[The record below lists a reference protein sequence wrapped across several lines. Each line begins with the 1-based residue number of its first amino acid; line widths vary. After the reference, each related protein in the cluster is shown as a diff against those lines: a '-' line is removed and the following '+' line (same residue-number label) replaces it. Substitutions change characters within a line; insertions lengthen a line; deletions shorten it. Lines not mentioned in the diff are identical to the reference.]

1 MFLQNSLQATGKLRA
16 IYLSQEEK
24 RVDTEQQLRS
34 WVSKVETQI
43 GDEGKKTLNAK
54 RWTISRLE
62 PVVTT
67 GMPAETNTSSTA
79 SNGDFSSVA
88 SNFGNVF
95 AMEDYFS
102 SEKPI
107 EVLMA
112 STCPQLIPSGNPQ
125 SSSPAPALTASVRST
140 SALASIGMTPSGLS
154 GAVAKGTSSS
164 SIPVGTH
171 HSGSHLHAASTPS
184 VPTSTGS
191 QSLTSSPVVGNHAR
205 VPSKEGAPALP
216 SSAPPSTT
224 NTTDAS
230 KTAAANTSANNPQP
244 SFMHIV
250 VEVNDLIMLV
260 GQDAVLTFSL
270 YADDKF
276 ITEEFPIV
284 LPNTS
289 PIVLEDKAKRVVFRD
304 LPIELLNGGSTVYL
318 LAKIVRFGKM
328 KYNEAKPSAKDSHE
342 GYPVRR
348 PYAVAVM
355 ALNEVLSN
363 AQAEQDVAD
372 ALAFSPDETL
382 AAAKMAT
389 LRRRQF
395 SSAPRPT
402 LKDDFYDPSSGQSSS
417 KHSKGSTPF
426 SSSNRP
432 TSPPRN
438 ASPGGG
444 NRGKIM
450 KDTLRS
456 SAYRAQAQAIDSL
469 DMGNLAS
476 IRSMGHVRA
485 TDKFMTLYAPTPS
498 KDEIFPDIHSYI
510 INSLNDKSHYLT
522 FLPKA
527 KGLLVHV
534 SKFEGSFASIMT
546 HPSFLKMAPITVCQT
561 LFLPDQT
568 SSSSTSSTSSI
579 GASTN
584 SAQGQSSTGTTSS
597 ANSDLGFNFA
607 PRNDLYITIEE
618 ALLHDDKS
626 FEILVEARNKF
637 GNPAA
642 VSSSSAQSIS
652 SAASPLSILNTTGTS
667 SNNLLSGANLS
678 ASAVASSPATI
689 PCPALPLWANPPSVQ
704 GLPVSPF
711 SAFQPAHIVHRC
723 IPYHHKKDPKPM
735 ETFKMDLSRFS
746 DVDHLYM
753 TIRHIGESGKAS
765 DPIAFGTLRLY
776 QQDASFIPNGTRK
789 LNTYKYGASSS
800 SSSTSADLAAKRGTL
815 MSSNASSGSS
825 PTMPLGNAYTST
837 SSLLATKTGSGM
849 ISRAAL
855 GAVDD
860 GQVAAYLK
868 NEDQLPRS
876 NKSDHIVVSVNLVS
890 TKITENIPLRA
901 LLNWQNSTAPDM
913 SPLLEKCAHISR
925 KDIVNFY
932 KDIFDTLL
940 ELLVLLDDVR
950 ASAFQTLLAILA
962 TCQSDPRNA
971 WYDQLDPR
979 GHASLKHW
987 VDKYLEEGGMS
998 NGKVWPILMDSL
1010 HKLIA
1015 AVSTDPKGNHK
1026 TLKLAL
1032 KAAPMLIKFIL
1043 RSRQLALLNSS
1054 STPSLPDY
1062 TASGTGPRGAKSVD
1076 YGSKGPSARTKM
1088 SPVVSAASTARGVSP
1103 TVPALTVPNSQPN
1116 TSTTDSGPSEC
1127 FASHGFEAKPSTGPD
1142 AAKDTSF
1149 DSKQVS
1155 FNPLYNLPQ
1164 VKMQG
1169 LFNMLG
1175 DDTNFRKRFLAL
1187 LESFSSLL
1195 MINEPSLITMQ
1206 ALLVKAVPQM
1216 LQSAVYVLDKDTSS
1230 RFIER
1235 FLTALDDAD
1244 QLQLN
1249 IEKLLFLEHFQF
1261 SPYISLSV
1269 LIKHIKMHARES
1281 EEERF
1286 IALRILKSMI
1296 RSILS
1301 QVFLGSL
1308 SATSPIANL
1317 EAHPEDEMDAE
1328 YTSAALLSS
1337 SARGDSS
1344 PKNLMAASN
1353 EIKNGSSSSIG
1364 SATASTNSTSHT
1376 SVTSIF
1382 PPDKSGSSL
1391 SDSRGSNSGLD
1402 KKARRASKSPRHS
1415 MQLNAS
1421 STPSRP
1427 LFLVLLDLVP
1437 TLSRVMRKADES
1449 DSETRRDVVTI
1460 FLALLKIVSLTRLR
1474 QHLKNIKTKHT
1485 KSLLDALANIVLLSL
1500 KLPVY
1505 PLGWSDLCL
1514 YQLRRITLLLQHVL
1528 IPVVVQNFGGY
1539 PWVLTDMESKIW
1551 TRLFCVVCY
1560 ALRHPAIQ
1568 IESYVANRDAVIS
1581 YLGGQDPRVVLA
1593 RGLWALWNRFE
1604 PFRLQLVP
1612 NAVPAL
1618 LALSS
1623 APNLALAKLAR
1634 RCYLSLVTREAQI
1647 VNWMN
1652 APHVHKIYRTV
1663 ASLAPNRPRVSSSS
1677 STGASQGIPIRMV
1690 GSGSNSS
1697 LSGSP
1702 TGSPRTGTSPSNS
1715 SSYLLSGEIAGETTR
1730 ARSNNASASGAPR
1743 PAPPK
1748 RSASPIIS
1756 SGSSGSLASH
1766 SRPNVTVSSGQA
1778 STTNASGASSSGSR
1792 LSDPHTSS
1800 DRDIGVVPNLGL
1812 GGMSS
1817 STDLPIQTLN
1827 SFGSAYSFSST
1838 NASAEKISFP
1848 RIEVATIQA
1857 LEELS
1862 KSGAWSQKH
1871 FEAFFS
1877 VCRDVASAAMAKT
1890 PSSGTPT
1897 TTATRPSP
1905 RSASASQN
1913 AQIAAATL
1921 EQLYASQPPHPK
1933 ALFVDADSPLSK
1945 VLPRPLVDAMSD
1957 KWADTAELKFELP
1970 NLASKVVEFSTD
1982 MTSLVLL
1989 LASMRD
1995 LPQGAEYD
2003 EERAYAL
2010 TQLMTYL
2017 RQTQH
2022 ADAYLKYAYKLSKMY
2037 EEAGQYTEA
2046 AYAVLLHAEM
2056 LDWSDRILPP
2066 MFAYAAV
2073 SASTRKQQLFCQ
2085 AIALF
2090 DRGKAWENAIKVSS
2104 DLCLALRAPLY
2115 DYHELAAQLRV
2126 QADLYIKIAEQ
2137 ERFFSNYFYVAYYG
2151 TGFPNALRR
2160 KKFIYRGLELERI
2173 PHFIS
2178 RMSKKFPNAKII
2190 TSMDPT
2196 PSELNERR
2204 GSNST
2209 TPGAKGDA
2217 NANPTS
2223 GGGQYL
2229 QIFTVQPSNEAE
2241 MASGG
2246 TLSTRG
2252 ADSYNSS
2259 SGTPGITGS
2268 ASQFLGN
2275 MPEGTRKYHAA
2286 NNVRVFQYSRP
2297 FKQPGAPKTTDEN
2310 AFEHVWS
2317 AQVFVVTEDTFPNL
2331 QRRLEIVQGSEV
2343 VRSPIENATLAVAT
2357 KNAELGDIVAK
2368 LAASSSLAQSN
2379 SSASSS
2385 DTKVDRLSMALN
2397 GILDA
2402 AVNGGTAK
2410 YRGAFL
2416 SPKFIDDAKAN
2427 KKLLEHIYDLQKV
2440 LMNQMQVVA
2449 RGLALHAELCP
2460 STLLGLQKRLESQYE
2475 RMVEATTQAASRS
2488 ALGDASDHIASPTA
2502 HTAHH
2507 APSHST
2513 SGSAPHSQ
2521 LPHLPPAKLPPGGMP
2536 KGAMRVKD
2544 SDARPSVMGL
2554 AQRMSNH
2561 EQGPQ

>member
-1 MFLQNSLQATGKLRA
+1 MA
-16 IYLSQEEK
+16 QEEK
-24 RVDTEQQLRS
+24 RPDTEQQLRS

-43 GDEGKKTLNAK
+43 GDEGKKLLTSK
-54 RWTISRLE
+54 RWSISHLE

-67 GMPAETNTSSTA
+67 GMPLDLSAKSTA
-79 SNGDFSSVA
+79 SNGTSTNVSSN
-88 SNFGNVF
+88 SGNVF
-95 AMEDYFS
+95 VMEDYFS
-102 SEKPI
+102 AEKPI

-112 STCPQLIPSGNPQ
+112 STCPQLVSSDAKSGIHGSATGANNATQ
-125 SSSPAPALTASVRST
+125 LTASVRSA
-140 SALASIGMTPSGLS
+140 SALASIGVTSSGLS

-164 SIPVGTH
+164 SLPTNTHTHGTH
-171 HSGSHLHAASTPS
+171 THASPGPASPSTTTSHGTTP
-184 VPTSTGS
+184 
-191 QSLTSSPVVGNHAR
+191 SPVVGNHSR
-205 VPSKEGAPALP
+205 VPSKDGPATP

-224 NTTDAS
+224 TTTDAN
-230 KTAAANTSANNPQP
+230 KTAAATNSIQ
-244 SFMHIV
+244 SQFVHIV

-284 LPNTS
+284 LPNQS
-289 PIVLEDKAKRVVFRD
+289 PIILEDKAKRVVFRD

-328 KYNEAKPSAKDSHE
+328 KYNEAKPAAKDSHE

-348 PYAVAVM
+348 PYAMAVM
-355 ALNEVLSN
+355 ALNEVLST

-372 ALAFSPDETL
+372 AMVFASDETL

-402 LKDDFYDPSSGQSSS
+402 LKDDFYDPSSAQPSS
-417 KHSKGSTPF
+417 KHSKASAPF

-432 TSPPRN
+432 TSPPRPT
-438 ASPGGG
+438 SPGGQ
-444 NRGKIM
+444 NRGKMM

-456 SAYRAQAQAIDSL
+456 SALRAQAQAIDSL
-469 DMGNLAS
+469 DSSSLAS
-476 IRSMGHVRA
+476 MRSMGHVRA
-485 TDKFMTLYAPTPS
+485 TDKFMTLYSPAPN
-498 KDEIFPDIHSYI
+498 KDDIFPDIHSYI

-527 KGLLVHV
+527 KGLLVHI
-534 SKFEGSFASIMT
+534 SKYEGSFASVLT
-546 HPSFLKMAPITVCQT
+546 HPSFSKLAPISVCQT

-568 SSSSTSSTSSI
+568 SSSTTSTI
-579 GASTN
+579 GASTATPPP
-584 SAQGQSSTGTTSS
+584 SQGSTTQNNASST
-597 ANSDLGFNFA
+597 NSDMGFNFA
-607 PRNDLYITIEE
+607 PRNDLYVTIEE

-637 GNPAA
+637 GNPAS
-642 VSSSSAQSIS
+642 VSASSAQSLS
-652 SAASPLSILNTTGTS
+652 SAASPLAILNSTGSSANMSVNSLNTATGGGVNAGATSNAPTT
-667 SNNLLSGANLS
+667 
-678 ASAVASSPATI
+678 AVV
-689 PCPALPLWANPPSVQ
+689 PCPVLPLWANPPTIQ

-753 TIRHIGESGKAS
+753 SIRHVGESGKVS

-789 LNTYKYGASSS
+789 LNTYKHGA
-800 SSSTSADLAAKRGTL
+800 TSASTTAESAKRGTL
-815 MSSNASSGSS
+815 LTSNSSGSS
-825 PTMPLGNAYTST
+825 SSMPIGNAYAST
-837 SSLLATKTGSGM
+837 PALVATKTGSGM

-876 NKSDHIVVSVNLVS
+876 NKSDHITVSVNLVS

-979 GHASLKHW
+979 GHTSLKHW
-987 VDKYLEEGGMS
+987 VDKYLEEGGLS
-998 NGKVWPILMDSL
+998 NAKVWPILMDSL

-1043 RSRQLALLNSS
+1043 RSRQLSLLNSS

-1062 TASGTGPRGAKSVD
+1062 SASGTGSSRGTKSMDAAFSAK
-1076 YGSKGPSARTKM
+1076 GSATRNKM
-1088 SPVVSAASTARGVSP
+1088 SPVVSAASTSRGVSP
-1103 TVPALTVPNSQPN
+1103 IIPSLSNAIGADMS
-1116 TSTTDSGPSEC
+1116 PSEC
-1127 FASHGFEAKPSTGPD
+1127 FSSHGFEARSQGPD
-1142 AAKDTSF
+1142 AGDATLF
-1149 DSKQVS
+1149 DPKQVS

-1164 VKMQG
+1164 VKMRG
-1169 LFNMLG
+1169 LFNLLG
-1175 DDTNFRKRFLAL
+1175 EDTNFRRRFLAL

-1195 MINEPSLITMQ
+1195 MINEPSLITLQ

-1216 LQSAVYVLDKDTSS
+1216 LQSAVFVLDRDISS

-1261 SPYISLSV
+1261 SPYISLSI

-1286 IALRILKSMI
+1286 IALRILKSMV

-1301 QVFLGSL
+1301 QVFLGTL
-1308 SATSPIANL
+1308 NATSPIAAI

-1328 YTSAALLSS
+1328 YTSAAHLSPSS
-1337 SARGDSS
+1337 SSNAR
-1344 PKNLMAASN
+1344 
-1353 EIKNGSSSSIG
+1353 NGSSGNDTSPRNPRSLASAFG
-1364 SATASTNSTSHT
+1364 SENGAVPGKNPKPPATASA
-1376 SVTSIF
+1376 
-1382 PPDKSGSSL
+1382 P
-1391 SDSRGSNSGLD
+1391 
-1402 KKARRASKSPRHS
+1402 
-1415 MQLNAS
+1415 
-1421 STPSRP
+1421 TPSRP

-1437 TLSRVMRKADES
+1437 TLSRVMRKADET
-1449 DSETRRDVVTI
+1449 DAETRRDVVTI
-1460 FLALLKIVSLTRLR
+1460 FLALLKTVSLTRLR
-1474 QHLKNIKTKHT
+1474 QHLKNIKAKHA
-1485 KSLLDALANIVLLSL
+1485 KSLLDALANIVLLAL
-1500 KLPVY
+1500 KHPVY
-1505 PLGWSDLCL
+1505 PLGWIDLSL
-1514 YQLRRITLLLQHVL
+1514 YQLRCFTNLLQHVL
-1528 IPVVVQNFGGY
+1528 IPVVLQNFGGY
-1539 PWVLTDMESKIW
+1539 PHVLSEVEGKIW
-1551 TRLFCVVCY
+1551 TRLFCVLCY
-1560 ALRHPAIQ
+1560 ALRHPALQ
-1568 IESYVANRDAVIS
+1568 LESYVANRDAIIS
-1581 YLGGQDPRVVLA
+1581 YLGGQDPRVVLS

-1604 PFRLQLVP
+1604 PFRMQLVP
-1612 NAVPAL
+1612 NAIPAL

-1623 APNLALAKLAR
+1623 SPNMALSKLAR
-1634 RCYLSLVTREAQI
+1634 RCYLSLITREAQI
-1647 VNWMN
+1647 VAWMN
-1652 APHVHKIYRTV
+1652 ASHLPKFYRTV
-1663 ASLAPNRPRVSSSS
+1663 PSLAPNRPRVGSSSS
-1677 STGASQGIPIRMV
+1677 SATGSANSQSMPIRMV
-1690 GSGSNSS
+1690 STGSNPSI
-1697 LSGSP
+1697 SGSP
-1702 TGSPRTGTSPSNS
+1702 TNSPRSGTSPSNS
-1715 SSYLLSGEIAGETTR
+1715 SNNLLSGEMGETTR
-1730 ARSNNASASGAPR
+1730 ARSNNASAAGAPR
-1743 PAPPK
+1743 PGPPK
-1748 RSASPIIS
+1748 RSPSPIVS
-1756 SGSSGSLASH
+1756 SGSSGNLASGSGS
-1766 SRPNVTVSSGQA
+1766 SRANVTVSGA
-1778 STTNASGASSSGSR
+1778 TSTNPSSGASSNPSR
-1792 LSDPHTSS
+1792 LSDSLTSS
-1800 DRDIGVVPNLGL
+1800 DMSTVPNLGL
-1812 GGMSS
+1812 HGSISGSIDM
-1817 STDLPIQTLN
+1817 PIQTLN
-1827 SFGSAYSFSST
+1827 SFGSAYSFASG
-1838 NASAEKISFP
+1838 NASTEKISFP

-1871 FEAFFS
+1871 FEVFFS
-1877 VCRDVASAAMAKT
+1877 VCRDLATTALSKSSTSNTLT
-1890 PSSGTPT
+1890 PST
-1897 TTATRPSP
+1897 TRPSP
-1905 RSASASQN
+1905 RSASTSQMM
-1913 AQIAAATL
+1913 QISAATL
-1921 EQLYASQPPHPK
+1921 EQLYASHPPHPK
-1933 ALFVDADSPLSK
+1933 ALFIGDDSPIASL
-1945 VLPRPLVDAMSD
+1945 LPRPLVDAMSD
-1957 KWADTAELKFELP
+1957 NWAETSDLKFELP
-1970 NLASKVVEFSTD
+1970 NLASKVIEFSTD

-2056 LDWSDRILPP
+2056 LDWTDRVLPP

-2104 DLCLALRAPLY
+2104 DLCVALRAPLY
-2115 DYHELAAQLRV
+2115 DYHELASQLRV

-2204 GSNST
+2204 GSGSA
-2209 TPGAKGDA
+2209 PGSGKLEVAG
-2217 NANPTS
+2217 S
-2223 GGGQYL
+2223 GGGQFL
-2229 QIFTVQPSNEAE
+2229 QIFTVQPSNENE

-2246 TLSTRG
+2246 SNAIRG
-2252 ADSYNSS
+2252 GDGYNSS
-2259 SGTPGITGS
+2259 SASLGVGGS
-2268 ASQFLGN
+2268 GSSQFLEN

-2331 QRRLEIVQGSEV
+2331 QRRLEIVQVSEI
-2343 VRSPIENATLAVAT
+2343 VRSPLENATLAVSA
-2357 KNAELGDIVAK
+2357 KNAELAEIVAK
-2368 LAASSSLAQSN
+2368 ISASQAIMMASQSSAAAAAASSN
-2379 SSASSS
+2379 NS

-2416 SPKFIDDAKAN
+2416 SSKNIESARAN
-2427 KKLLEHIYDLQKV
+2427 RKLLEHISDLQRA
-2440 LMNQMQVVA
+2440 LMSQLQVVA
-2449 RGLALHAELCP
+2449 RGLSLHAELCP
-2460 STLLGLQKRLESQYE
+2460 ANLLGLQKRLESQYE
-2475 RMVEATTQAASRS
+2475 RMLEATTQVASRS
-2488 ALGDASDHIASPTA
+2488 VLSDYSDSIASP
-2502 HTAHH
+2502 HGHH
-2507 APSHST
+2507 HHSHSP
-2513 SGSAPHSQ
+2513 APHSHI
-2521 LPHLPPAKLPPGGMP
+2521 PHLPPAKMPPGGVP

-2544 SDARPSVMGL
+2544 SDARPSIIGF
-2554 AQRMSNH
+2554 AQRVATH
-2561 EQGPQ
+2561 DQQPQ

>member
-1 MFLQNSLQATGKLRA
+1 
-16 IYLSQEEK
+16 
-24 RVDTEQQLRS
+24 
-34 WVSKVETQI
+34 
-43 GDEGKKTLNAK
+43 
-54 RWTISRLE
+54 
-62 PVVTT
+62 
-67 GMPAETNTSSTA
+67 
-79 SNGDFSSVA
+79 
-88 SNFGNVF
+88 
-95 AMEDYFS
+95 ME
-102 SEKPI
+102 
-107 EVLMA
+107 L
-112 STCPQLIPSGNPQ
+112 
-125 SSSPAPALTASVRST
+125 
-140 SALASIGMTPSGLS
+140 
-154 GAVAKGTSSS
+154 
-164 SIPVGTH
+164 
-171 HSGSHLHAASTPS
+171 
-184 VPTSTGS
+184 
-191 QSLTSSPVVGNHAR
+191 
-205 VPSKEGAPALP
+205 
-216 SSAPPSTT
+216 
-224 NTTDAS
+224 
-230 KTAAANTSANNPQP
+230 
-244 SFMHIV
+244 
-250 VEVNDLIMLV
+250 NDLIMLV
-260 GQDAVLTFSL
+260 GQDAVLTLSL

-276 ITEEFPIV
+276 ITEEFPIM
-284 LPNTS
+284 LPNQS
-289 PIVLEDKAKRVVFRD
+289 PIVIDDKSKRVVFRD
-304 LPIELLNGGSTVYL
+304 LPIELLNGTSVVYL
-318 LAKIVRFGKM
+318 IAKIVRIGKM

-355 ALNEVLSN
+355 ALNEVLST

-372 ALAFSPDETL
+372 ALAFAPDETL

-395 SSAPRPT
+395 SAAPRPT
-402 LKDDFYDPSSGQSSS
+402 LKNDDFYDPSTPQSSATPS
-417 KHSKGSTPF
+417 KKF
-426 SSSNRP
+426 SASNRP
-432 TSPPRN
+432 TSPPR
-438 ASPGGG
+438 ATSPG
-444 NRGKIM
+444 NPSRKIM
-450 KDTLRS
+450 KETLRS
-456 SAYRAQAQAIDSL
+456 SALRAQAVHAIDHL
-469 DMGNLAS
+469 DMGSLAS
-476 IRSMGHVRA
+476 LRSMGHVRA
-485 TDKFMTLYAPTPS
+485 PDKFMTLYAPAPN

-527 KGLLVHV
+527 KGLLVSI
-534 SKFEGSFASIMT
+534 SKFEGSFASVMT
-546 HPSFLKMAPITVCQT
+546 HPSFLKMAPISVCQA

-568 SSSSTSSTSSI
+568 AITSSSSSSSSI
-579 GASTN
+579 GVSSPSPSTQNAASN
-584 SAQGQSSTGTTSS
+584 STGQNLNS
-597 ANSDLGFNFA
+597 SDLGFNFA

-626 FEILVEARNKF
+626 FEVLVEARNKF
-637 GNPAA
+637 GNPASVTA
-642 VSSSSAQSIS
+642 SSLTQSLS
-652 SAASPLSILNTTGTS
+652 TATSPLSILNTTGSSS
-667 SNNLLSGANLS
+667 SNNLL
-678 ASAVASSPATI
+678 ASSSDGTKSSSPTGTPI
-689 PCPALPLWANPPSVQ
+689 TLPCPVLPLWANPPTTQ
-704 GLPVSPF
+704 GSPVSPF
-711 SAFQPAHIVHRC
+711 SAFQPAHVVHRC

-753 TIRHIGESGKAS
+753 TIRHIGESGKVS
-765 DPIAFGTLRLY
+765 DPIAFCTLRLY

-800 SSSTSADLAAKRGTL
+800 NSSDLAAKRGTL
-815 MSSNASSGSS
+815 MTMTSAGSA
-825 PTMPLGNAYTST
+825 PTMSLGNAYASNP
-837 SSLLATKTGSGM
+837 SIVATKSGSGM

-855 GAVDD
+855 NTVDD
-860 GQVAAYLK
+860 GQVTAYLK

-876 NKSDHIVVSVNLVS
+876 NKSDYVTVSVNLVS

-940 ELLVLLDDVR
+940 DLLVLLDDVR
-950 ASAFQTLLAILA
+950 TSAFQTLLAILA

-987 VDKYLEEGGMS
+987 VDKYLEDGGMT
-998 NGKVWPILMDSL
+998 NAKVWPILMDSL

-1015 AVSTDPKGNHK
+1015 AVSTDPKGNHR

-1043 RSRQLALLNSS
+1043 RSRQLSLLNSS
-1054 STPSLPDY
+1054 SMPSLPDY
-1062 TASGTGPRGAKSVD
+1062 SASNTTSRGAKSID
-1076 YGSKGPSARTKM
+1076 YGSKGSATRTKM
-1088 SPVVSAASTARGVSP
+1088 SPILSTASSTRSTPQIPSLNGLGNIASP
-1103 TVPALTVPNSQPN
+1103 
-1116 TSTTDSGPSEC
+1116 STTSQSTPSEC
-1127 FASHGFEAKPSTGPD
+1127 FASHTFEAALRSGSD
-1142 AAKDTSF
+1142 ATSDASF
-1149 DSKQVS
+1149 NSKQVS

-1169 LFNMLG
+1169 LFNLLG

-1195 MINEPSLITMQ
+1195 MINEPSLITLQ
-1206 ALLVKAVPQM
+1206 ALLVKAIPQM
-1216 LQSAVYVLDKDTSS
+1216 LQSAVFVLDRDITS

-1261 SPYISLSV
+1261 SPYISLSI
-1269 LIKHIKMHARES
+1269 LIKHIKMHSRET

-1286 IALRILKSMI
+1286 VALRILKSMV

-1308 SATSPIANL
+1308 SATSPIATI

-1328 YTSAALLSS
+1328 YTTATHLSSAAS
-1337 SARGDSS
+1337 SAVSAMKGDSS
-1344 PKNLMAASN
+1344 PKEGGLVLTKVPSNSSVGTPSPSPSHTPVTAIFPPSSSSSASTTTN
-1353 EIKNGSSSSIG
+1353 NNGNNNGSSSATSLPFTS
-1364 SATASTNSTSHT
+1364 SASKPLNSSNSTISSH
-1376 SVTSIF
+1376 SLD
-1382 PPDKSGSSL
+1382 PDG
-1391 SDSRGSNSGLD
+1391 
-1402 KKARRASKSPRHS
+1402 KKAKRGSKSPR
-1415 MQLNAS
+1415 NALS
-1421 STPSRP
+1421 SSRASFPPGSRP

-1437 TLSRVMRKADES
+1437 TLSRVLRKTDET
-1449 DSETRRDVVTI
+1449 DTETRRDVVTI
-1460 FLALLKIVSLTRLR
+1460 FLAMLKIVSLTRLR
-1474 QHLKNIKTKHT
+1474 QHLKTVKTKHA

-1500 KLPVY
+1500 KFPVY
-1505 PLGWSDLCL
+1505 PLGWSDLVL
-1514 YQLRRITLLLQHVL
+1514 YQLRRFTLLLQHVL
-1528 IPVVVQNFGGY
+1528 IPVVVHNFANHSL
-1539 PWVLTDMESKIW
+1539 VLSDMESKIW

-1560 ALRHPAIQ
+1560 ALRHPALQ
-1568 IESYVANRDAVIS
+1568 LESYVANRDAIIS
-1581 YLGGQDPRVVLA
+1581 YLGGQDPRVVLS

-1604 PFRLQLVP
+1604 VFRIQLVP
-1612 NAVPAL
+1612 NAIPAL

-1623 APNLALAKLAR
+1623 SPNLALVKLAR

-1647 VNWMN
+1647 VAWMN
-1652 APHVHKIYRTV
+1652 APHLPKLYRTV
-1663 ASLAPNRPRVSSSS
+1663 PSLAPKRTRATSSSS
-1677 STGASQGIPIRMV
+1677 FGSSSATQSIPIRMV

-1702 TGSPRTGTSPSNS
+1702 TASPRTGTSPSNS
-1715 SSYLLSGEIAGETTR
+1715 SASLSGEIPISTGETTR
-1730 ARSNNASASGAPR
+1730 ARSNNASAAGAPR

-1748 RSASPIIS
+1748 RSSSPLVS
-1756 SGSSGSLASH
+1756 SGSSGAIN
-1766 SRPNVTVSSGQA
+1766 RPSGA
-1778 STTNASGASSSGSR
+1778 STTQSTSVSSSASTSANR
-1792 LSDPHTSS
+1792 LSEGSERDLASIPSLGVSIGSMTSTG
-1800 DRDIGVVPNLGL
+1800 DISNQG
-1812 GGMSS
+1812 
-1817 STDLPIQTLN
+1817 LN
-1827 SFGSAYSFSST
+1827 SFGSAYSFTSGTVSV
-1838 NASAEKISFP
+1838 EKISFP

-1862 KSGAWSQKH
+1862 KAGAWSQKH
-1871 FEAFFS
+1871 FEVFFS
-1877 VCRDVASAAMAKT
+1877 VCRDLASVAMAKT
-1890 PSSGTPT
+1890 ASSATPSSSS
-1897 TTATRPSP
+1897 TRPSP
-1905 RSASASQN
+1905 RTASASQN
-1913 AQIAAATL
+1913 LQISAATL
-1921 EQLYASQPPHPK
+1921 EQLYASQPPHHK
-1933 ALFVDADSPLSK
+1933 ALFIDNDSPIANM
-1945 VLPRPLVDAMSD
+1945 LPRGLVDAMSE
-1957 KWADTAELKFELP
+1957 KWAETPELKFELP

-2056 LDWSDRILPP
+2056 LDWSDRLLPP
-2066 MFAYAAV
+2066 MFTYSSM
-2073 SASTRKQQLFCQ
+2073 SASSRKQQLLSQ

-2090 DRGKAWENAIKVSS
+2090 DRGKAWENAIQVSS
-2104 DLCLALRAPLY
+2104 DLCIALRAPLY
-2115 DYHELAAQLRV
+2115 DYHELASQLRL

-2151 TGFPNALRR
+2151 SGFPNALRR
-2160 KKFIYRGLELERI
+2160 KKYIYRGLELERI

-2204 GSNST
+2204 GSNSSTGSTKLEAT
-2209 TPGAKGDA
+2209 TSGSGGA
-2217 NANPTS
+2217 S
-2223 GGGQYL
+2223 GGGQFL

-2241 MASGG
+2241 MAAGG
-2246 TLSTRG
+2246 SIMIRG
-2252 ADSYNSS
+2252 LDSYQSS
-2259 SGTPGITGS
+2259 SGLSTG
-2268 ASQFLGN
+2268 AGNGGAYLGN

-2310 AFEHVWS
+2310 AFEYVWS

-2331 QRRLEIVQGSEV
+2331 QRRLEIVQVSEI
-2343 VRSPIENATLAVAT
+2343 VRSPIENATNAVSA
-2357 KNAELGDIVAK
+2357 KNNELIEIVSK
-2368 LAASSSLAQSN
+2368 L
-2379 SSASSS
+2379 SASTSQSALTPNSPSSNNS

-2416 SPKFIDDAKAN
+2416 SPKFIEDASSN
-2427 KKLLEHIYDLQKV
+2427 RKLLEHISDLQKA
-2440 LMNQMQVVA
+2440 LMTQLQVVA
-2449 RGLALHAELCP
+2449 RGLSVHAELCP
-2460 STLLGLQKRLESQYE
+2460 SNLLGLQKRLESQYE
-2475 RMVEATTQAASRS
+2475 RMLEATTQVASRS
-2488 ALGDASDHIASPTA
+2488 ALDTSNTHSALSPSSHHTSHHHPTTA
-2502 HTAHH
+2502 PQSPL
-2507 APSHST
+2507 PS
-2513 SGSAPHSQ
+2513 
-2521 LPHLPPAKLPPGGMP
+2521 LPAAAKIPPGGMA

-2544 SDARPSVMGL
+2544 SDARPSIIGL

-2561 EQGPQ
+2561 EQQHHQHPQ